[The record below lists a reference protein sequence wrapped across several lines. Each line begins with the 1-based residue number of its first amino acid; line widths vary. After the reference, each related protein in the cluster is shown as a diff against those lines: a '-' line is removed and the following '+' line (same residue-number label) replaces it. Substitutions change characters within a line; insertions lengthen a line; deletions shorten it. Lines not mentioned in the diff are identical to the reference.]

1 MLNFFLFSLLI
12 YACVVVFIV
21 FINILVYAN
30 CGYFDWEDFF
40 QDTKVVLLV
49 CLPPLVFANL
59 VKVAVIVYNV
69 FWG

>member
-21 FINILVYAN
+21 FINILFYAN
-30 CGYFDWEDFF
+30 CGYFDWEDLF
-40 QDTKVVLLV
+40 QDAKVILLV

-59 VKVAVIVYNV
+59 VKVAVIVYNI